1 MFFIGDEKETLISN
15 SNDNDDNDD
24 TALIIVDMQN
34 DFCDPN
40 GALYVEGADLL
51 YSKILSLLSNYNTI
65 IYTQDYHPENHC
77 SFYDN
82 IDKTPLSTKTLSL
95 YPNQNMTQIRNKVP
109 LFGKVILENGE
120 AQILWPRHCVQNTW
134 GSQLIKQLKPTKNDF
149 VVFKGNNE
157 NIDSYSAFFDN
168 GKVSKTPLDNY
179 LKSRNIKKVDVVG
192 LAFDYCVG
200 YTALDAKLLGYETR
214 IILKAT
220 KSVSEISSN
229 IMKQK
234 LIASGIKLI

>member
-15 SNDNDDNDD
+15 INDNDD

-40 GALYVEGADLL
+40 GALYIKGADLL

-65 IYTQDYHPENHC
+65 IFTQDYHPDNHC

-82 IDKTPLSTKTLSL
+82 IDKTPLSNKTLLL

-109 LFGKVILENGE
+109 LFGKVILENE
-120 AQILWPRHCVQNTW
+120 KTQILWPRHCVQNTW

-179 LKSRNIKKVDVVG
+179 LKSRNIKKVNVVG

-200 YTALDAKLLGYETR
+200 YTAIDAKLLGYETR

-234 LIASGIKLI
+234 LIASGVKLI